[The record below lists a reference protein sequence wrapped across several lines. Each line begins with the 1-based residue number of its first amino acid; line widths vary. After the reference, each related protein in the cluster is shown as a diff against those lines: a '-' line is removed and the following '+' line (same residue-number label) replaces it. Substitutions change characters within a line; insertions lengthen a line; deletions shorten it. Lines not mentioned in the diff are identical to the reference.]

1 MKIVEVKE
9 TKVFEFISGNW
20 GEQTVEIRKNDI
32 VEIEYN
38 YFGNKRRTVKGRFVD
53 LVYSSFSKNSEEDL
67 KLNEVVVLDT
77 SKEFFAQEE
86 NIPLSDIIYIEKI

>member
-9 TKVFEFISGNW
+9 TKVFEFISETWEEPNT
-20 GEQTVEIRKNDI
+20 EVKKNDI
-32 VEIEYN
+32 VEIKYN
-38 YFGNKRRTVKGRFVD
+38 CFGNKTRTVKGRFVD
-53 LVYSSFSKNSEEDL
+53 LVYSSFSKNSEEEL